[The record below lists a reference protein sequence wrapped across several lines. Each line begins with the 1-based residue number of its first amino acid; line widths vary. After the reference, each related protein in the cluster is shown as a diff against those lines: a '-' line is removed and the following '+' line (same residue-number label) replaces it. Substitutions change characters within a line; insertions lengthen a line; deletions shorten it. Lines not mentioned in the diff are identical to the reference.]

1 MNFYHYTRILA
12 IGIFLSLISAC
23 GGGGG
28 GGGSSSS
35 SNSTPTD
42 NSTAPQDYV
51 SQNIASNAISFGIQT
66 IPGGGN
72 VNAPYV
78 SVNVCQPGTSTC
90 QTINNILLDTGST
103 GLRIFS
109 SNLETL
115 QLPSQTQNNSQVLEC
130 ASFISGVTWGP
141 VKLADIKLS
150 AEIARSIPIQV
161 IADPLYSSV
170 PSYCSNSLPALQTA
184 SSLRANGILGVGL
197 FVADGQEYYSCSSNQ
212 AASCTSITLQA
223 NAQVQNPVAS
233 FQVNNNGV
241 VLQTDKVSSSGAASA
256 SGTLYFGIDTQANNS
271 STGTNIIPTNSSGL
285 FTTIFNGTTYTRS
298 FIDSGSN
305 GLYFPAGNLTSTLK
319 PCTSNISFY
328 CPTTTQ
334 SYSATISLKNNQ
346 TGSIAFSIAN
356 AESLSLSNNYA
367 QPALGGAL
375 QGLFDWGLPFFYGKN
390 VFIGITG
397 KSSNAGTGPLYAY
410 KIN

>member
-1 MNFYHYTRILA
+1 MNFSRQAYLLA
-12 IGIFLSLISAC
+12 IGILLSLISAC
-23 GGGGG
+23 GGGGS
-28 GGGSSSS
+28 GGS
-35 SNSTPTD
+35 NNNATAD
-42 NSTAPQDYV
+42 NSTTPQNYV
-51 SQNIASNAISFGIQT
+51 SQNVASNAISFEIQK

-72 VNAPYV
+72 VNTPYV
-78 SVNVCQPGTSTC
+78 SVDICQPGSSNC
-90 QTINNILLDTGST
+90 QTISNILLDTGST
-103 GLRIFS
+103 GLRIFA

-115 QLPSQTQNNSQVLEC
+115 QFPSQTQNNLQILEC

-170 PSYCSNSLPALQTA
+170 PSYCSNGSPALQTA
-184 SSLRANGILGVGL
+184 SSLKANGILGVGL
-197 FVADGQEYYSCSSNQ
+197 FVADGQQYFTCGSNQ
-212 AASCTSITLQA
+212 TTNCTSITLQA
-223 NAQVQNPVAS
+223 NSQVQNPVAS

-256 SGTLYFGIDTQANNS
+256 SGVLYFGIDTQANNS

-285 FTTIFNGTTYTRS
+285 FTTVFNGTRYTRS

-305 GLYFPAGNLTSTLK
+305 GLFFPAGNLSATLK
-319 PCTSNISFY
+319 PCAINIGFY
-328 CPTTTQ
+328 CPDTTQ

-390 VFIGITG
+390 VYIGITG